1 MQTPKLI
8 SSLLSRVLKEYD
20 LAENA
25 KRYEALNRWEEIVG
39 AQVAAVTTPERISN
53 GTLVVRVSSSV
64 WRYELTMRKAE
75 ILTKIYKATGTN
87 DIKEIVWK

>member
-1 MQTPKLI
+1 VQTPKLI
-8 SSLLSRVLKEYD
+8 ASLLSRVLKEYD
-20 LAENA
+20 LAENV

-64 WRYELTMRKAE
+64 WHYELTMPKTDKP
-75 ILTKIYKATGTN
+75 TKI
-87 DIKEIVWK
+87 